1 MIAGRCWQSIFPP
14 TSEMGAAQKRLLFVN
29 GTMGAGK
36 SATCAALLKQMQ
48 PAVFLDGDW
57 CWDADPFQ
65 VTPETKR
72 MVLDNIVYLLNSFLH
87 CSAYENVLFCWVMH
101 EQRILDHLLQRL
113 DTAGCA
119 VKAVSLL
126 CDEATLRERLGGDIR
141 RGLRRADVLER
152 SLARLPLYPRLATI
166 KIETSGKSVR
176 AVAEEIAAL

>member
-1 MIAGRCWQSIFPP
+1 MKTLYLVGGP
-14 TSEMGAAQKRLLFVN
+14 MGVGKTAVCQCLKRMLPN
-29 GTMGAGK
+29 
-36 SATCAALLKQMQ
+36 S
-48 PAVFLDGDW
+48 VFLDGDW

-141 RGLRRADVLER
+141 CGLRRADVLER